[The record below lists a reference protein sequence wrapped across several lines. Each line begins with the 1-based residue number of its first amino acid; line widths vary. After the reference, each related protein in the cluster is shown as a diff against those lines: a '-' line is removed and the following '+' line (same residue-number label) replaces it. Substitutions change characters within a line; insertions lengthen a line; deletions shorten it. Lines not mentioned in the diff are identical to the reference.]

1 MVHGLPPPF
10 TDVVVDVESVT
21 GLGMMHC
28 MCPSITP
35 TRGQKRSYYL
45 TSVGRRLTAFEL
57 CRLQG
62 VDPLTRNWNGIPDS
76 SIGAM
81 AGNAMTVPVLAH
93 VIREA
98 LLSTGLAQPG
108 GDAPIVFP

>member
-1 MVHGLPPPF
+1 MHWWCKGCRLPSRMSSS
-10 TDVVVDVESVT
+10 TWGASLASALCT
-21 GLGMMHC
+21 AC
-28 MCPSITP
+28 AP

-62 VDPLTRNWNGIPDS
+62 LDPLTPNWNGIPDS
-76 SIGAM
+76 AIGAM

-108 GDAPIVFP
+108 GDAPIVFA